1 MNTTKAISKSAN
13 GTPPQLNHWIGG
25 ASLAPS
31 GGKYIETINPITGTA
46 HLAVAAGNEQDVDAA
61 VAAANGARQKWR
73 QIPSA
78 ERGRLMHSLARA
90 LRDNN
95 DRLAELEHAD
105 TGKPMALA
113 LAEVEGSAV
122 YFEFYGSLVYL
133 PTGDT
138 LDVAPDQ
145 HVFTKREPYGVIG
158 IITPWNLPLNQAAR
172 AIAPALVAG
181 NVVVAK
187 PSEITSQTTVELA
200 KLAETVGFPNGVI
213 NVVLGTGAEVG
224 EAIVRHQDIRKVA
237 FTGSVG
243 VGRKIGAIAAER
255 IIPLTLELGGKSANI
270 VFDDADLD
278 TAAAEAVKGFSL
290 NAGQVCSAGT
300 RLLVQRSV
308 YSEFLEKLAA
318 ETAKI
323 VPGENL
329 GPIITH
335 AQYQRVQSYFGVAE
349 TDGARL
355 LTGGKTALIDG
366 AEDGFYIEP
375 TIYVDVDN
383 SMRIAQ
389 EEIFGPV
396 GVVIP
401 FDTEED
407 AIRIANESDYGL
419 IGTLWSRDI
428 SRAFRVADRIE
439 AGQIFINVWNTMSVQ
454 TPFGGYKN
462 SGYGREKGIE
472 AIHHYS
478 HLKTITVKI

>member
-1 MNTTKAISKSAN
+1 
-13 GTPPQLNHWIGG
+13 
-25 ASLAPS
+25 
-31 GGKYIETINPITGTA
+31 
-46 HLAVAAGNEQDVDAA
+46 
-61 VAAANGARQKWR
+61 
-73 QIPSA
+73 
-78 ERGRLMHSLARA
+78 MHSLARA

-300 RLLVQRSV
+300 RLLVQRSI